1 HHHDKTVME
10 KIMTRPTRYIGM
22 IGNRRKR
29 NMIYDA
35 LRKQGIED
43 ERVKQVHSPI
53 GLNIGA
59 ETPEEIAISIAA
71 ELVQV
76 RAEGLRMVKDW
87 EV

>member
-1 HHHDKTVME
+1 ME